1 MEPIMIDRDELLE
14 YLCELEDCY
23 NSKDCACYM
32 NVTRVLDNIRKWIDE
47 N

>member
-23 NSKDCACYM
+23 NS
-32 NVTRVLDNIRKWIDE
+32 DE
-47 N
+47 ALII